1 MGLSVK
7 IGDLI
12 IEPESGSIGVIIERR
27 RKIFIETNEAYYW
40 IIYWFNSDYMPE
52 HIEEKY
58 LTNCL
63 KKGILKKQ

>member
-1 MGLSVK
+1 MDLSVK

-12 IEPESGSIGVIIERR
+12 IEPEVGYIGIVIERK

-40 IIYWFNSDYMPE
+40 IIHWFNSDYMPV